1 MLENIKQNFEQVL
14 ESDKDSRDLRSLSI
28 SLDTFYALSSA
39 LEVGIFQG
47 LMQPKSS
54 SELAEELGLHAE
66 ITDKLCKA
74 LASRGYL
81 YREGSSY
88 ALSDQARTF
97 FKESSPFYQGSLI
110 KLMQRTRAQ
119 RWSSLSQALKEG
131 PIVAPSAPQVFDE
144 FFALAMAEGAIG
156 GSLQRTIRALKRMPQ
171 FYEARRCLDLGG
183 SHGLYSLA
191 FARSNP
197 DLEVVIFDLP
207 KVIDGAAK
215 RVVSDSER
223 IVTMAGDFNRD
234 DLGKD
239 YDFVFAS
246 DVLYR
251 NEESLRPLLA
261 RIRKSLKPDGLL
273 ISKHYHIDDL
283 VRDSSAVLFDLM
295 FSISGTG
302 GVVYSSADFCR
313 LLVSAGFSIVQV
325 EDISSPASPSKII
338 TARKLG
344 D

>member
-1 MLENIKQNFEQVL
+1 MLEKIKQDFEQVL
-14 ESDKDSRDLRSLSI
+14 ESDKDSRDLRSLSM

-39 LEVGIFQG
+39 LEVGIFQN
-47 LMQPKSS
+47 LMQPKCS
-54 SELAEELGLHAE
+54 SEVAKELGLHAG
-66 ITDKLCKA
+66 ITEKLCKA

-81 YREGSSY
+81 SREGDNY

-97 FKESSPFYQGSLI
+97 LTESSPFYQGNLI

-119 RWSSLSQALKEG
+119 RWGSLARALKEG
-131 PIVAPSAPQVFDE
+131 PIAAPSGTQVFDE
-144 FFALAMAEGAIG
+144 FFALAMAEGAVG
-156 GSLQRTIRALKRMPQ
+156 GSLQRTVRALKRMPQ
-171 FYEARRCLDLGG
+171 FHEARRGLDLGG

-191 FARSNP
+191 FASLNP
-197 DLEVVIFDLP
+197 DLEVVIFDLA

-223 IVTMAGDFNRD
+223 IITMAGDFNRD

-251 NEESLRPLLA
+251 NEESLCPLLA
-261 RIRKSLKPDGLL
+261 RIRKSLKPEGLL

-295 FSISGTG
+295 FSLSGTG

-313 LLVSAGFSIVQV
+313 LLESAGFSIVQV
-325 EDISSPASPSKII
+325 DDIGSPASPSKII

>member
-1 MLENIKQNFEQVL
+1 MLENIKQNFVQVL
-14 ESDKDSRDLRSLSI
+14 ESDKDSSDLRSLSI

-39 LEVGIFQG
+39 LEVGIFRG
-47 LMQPKSS
+47 LEEPKSS
-54 SELAEELGLHAE
+54 SELARTLGLHAGIAE
-66 ITDKLCKA
+66 KLCKA

-81 YREGSSY
+81 SRQGSDY

-97 FKESSPFYQGSLI
+97 LTESSPFYQGSLI
-110 KLMQRTRAQ
+110 KLMKRTREQ
-119 RWSSLSQALKEG
+119 RWSSLARALKEG
-131 PIVAPSAPQVFDE
+131 PIAAPSGSQVFDE
-144 FFALAMAEGAIG
+144 FFALAMAEGAVG
-156 GSLQRTIRALKRMPQ
+156 GSLQRTIKALKRMPQ
-171 FYEARRCLDLGG
+171 FHKARRCLDLGG

-191 FARSNP
+191 FASSNP
-197 DLEVVIFDLP
+197 ELEVVLFDLP
-207 KVIDGAAK
+207 KVIEGAAK
-215 RVVSDSER
+215 KVVSDSER

-251 NEESLRPLLA
+251 EEEHLRPLLT
-261 RIRKSLKPDGLL
+261 RIRDSLKHDGLL
-273 ISKHYHIDDL
+273 ICKHFHIDDL
-283 VRDSSAVLFDLM
+283 ESDSSAVLFDLM

-302 GVVYSSADFCR
+302 GAVYSSADFCR
-313 LLVSAGFSIVQV
+313 LLESAGFSIVLV
-325 EDISSPASPSKII
+325 EDISSPVSPSKII

>member
-14 ESDKDSRDLRSLSI
+14 ESDKDSSDLRSLSI

-54 SELAEELGLHAE
+54 SELAETLGLHKV
-66 ITDKLCKA
+66 ITEKLCKA
-74 LASRGYL
+74 LTSRGYL
-81 YREGSSY
+81 SREGGNY
-88 ALSDQARTF
+88 ALSDLARTF
-97 FKESSPFYQGSLI
+97 LTVSSPFYQGSLI
-110 KLMQRTRAQ
+110 KLMNRTRAQ
-119 RWSSLSQALKEG
+119 RWSSLSRALKEG
-131 PIVAPSAPQVFDE
+131 PIAAPSGPQIFDE
-144 FFALAMAEGAIG
+144 FFALAMAEGAVG

-171 FYEARRCLDLGG
+171 FHKARRCLDLGG

-197 DLEVVIFDLP
+197 ELEVVLFDLP
-207 KVIDGAAK
+207 KVIGGAAK
-215 RVVSDSER
+215 KVVSDSER

-251 NEESLRPLLA
+251 EEKSLRPLLT
-261 RIRKSLKPDGLL
+261 RIQESLKHDGLL
-273 ISKHYHIDDL
+273 ISKHFHIDDL
-283 VRDSSAVLFDLM
+283 VSDSSAVLFDLM

-302 GVVYSSADFCR
+302 GVVYSSDDFSR
-313 LLVSAGFSIVQV
+313 LLESAGFSIAMV
-325 EDISSPASPSKII
+325 EDISSPVSPSKII
-338 TARKLG
+338 VARKVG

>member
-1 MLENIKQNFEQVL
+1 MLENIKRGFEQVL
-14 ESDKDSRDLRSLSI
+14 ESDKNSCDLRSLSM
-28 SLDTFYALSSA
+28 SMDTFYALSSA
-39 LEVGIFQG
+39 LEVGIFQS

-54 SELAEELGLHAE
+54 SEVAAELGLHAE
-66 ITDKLCKA
+66 ITEKLCKA

-81 YREGSSY
+81 SREGINY

-97 FKESSPFYQGSLI
+97 LTESSPFYQGNLI

-119 RWSSLSQALKEG
+119 RWSGLARALKEG
-131 PIVAPSAPQVFDE
+131 PISVQSGSHVFDE
-144 FFALAMAEGAIG
+144 FFALAMAEGAVG
-156 GSLQRTIRALKRMPQ
+156 GSLQRTIRALKRMSQ
-171 FYEARRCLDLGG
+171 FHKARRCLDLGG

-191 FARSNP
+191 FARLNP

-215 RVVSDSER
+215 KVVSDSKR
-223 IVTMAGDFNRD
+223 IVTMSGDFNSD
-234 DLGKD
+234 DLGND

-261 RIRKSLKPDGLL
+261 RIRESLKQDGLL

-283 VRDSSAVLFDLM
+283 VSDSSAVLFDLM

-313 LLVSAGFSIVQV
+313 LLESAGFSIVQV
-325 EDISSPASPSKII
+325 DDISSLASPSKII

-344 D
+344 A

>member
-54 SELAEELGLHAE
+54 LELAETLGLHAG
-66 ITDKLCKA
+66 ITEKLCKA
-74 LASRGYL
+74 LTSRGYL
-81 YREGSSY
+81 SREGGNY
-88 ALSDQARTF
+88 ALSDLAMTF
-97 FKESSPFYQGSLI
+97 LTESSPFYQGSLI

-119 RWSSLSQALKEG
+119 RWSNLARALKEG
-131 PIVAPSAPQVFDE
+131 PIVASSGHQVFDE

-156 GSLQRTIRALKRMPQ
+156 GSLQRTIKSLKKMPE
-171 FYEARRCLDLGG
+171 FYKARKCLDLGG

-191 FARSNP
+191 FARLNP
-197 DLEVVIFDLP
+197 ELEVVIFDLP
-207 KVIDGAAK
+207 KVIEGAAK
-215 RVVSDSER
+215 KVVSDSEN
-223 IVTMAGDFNRD
+223 IVTMVGDFNRD
-234 DLGKD
+234 NLGKD

-261 RIRKSLKPDGLL
+261 RIRESLKHDGLL
-273 ISKHYHIDDL
+273 ISKHFHIDDL
-283 VRDSSAVLFDLM
+283 MSDSSAVLFDLM
-295 FSISGTG
+295 FSLSGTG

-313 LLVSAGFSIVQV
+313 LLGSAGFTIVQV
-325 EDISSPASPSKII
+325 DDISSPSSPSKII
-338 TARKLG
+338 MAKKVG

>member
-54 SELAEELGLHAE
+54 SELAKTLGLHKD
-66 ITDKLCKA
+66 ITEKLCKA
-74 LASRGYL
+74 LTSRGYL
-81 YREGSSY
+81 SREGSNY
-88 ALSDQARTF
+88 ALSDMARTF
-97 FKESSPFYQGSLI
+97 LTESSPFYQGSLLR
-110 KLMQRTRAQ
+110 LMRGTREQ
-119 RWSSLSQALKEG
+119 RWSSLSRALKEG
-131 PIVAPSAPQVFDE
+131 PIAAPSGNQVFDE
-144 FFALAMAEGAIG
+144 FFALAMAEGAVG
-156 GSLQRTIRALKRMPQ
+156 GPLQRTIKALNSMPQ
-171 FYEARRCLDLGG
+171 FHKARRCLDLGG

-197 DLEVVIFDLP
+197 ELEVVIFDLP
-207 KVIDGAAK
+207 KVIEGAAK
-215 RVVSDSER
+215 KVVSDSDR

-239 YDFVFAS
+239 YDFIFAS

-251 NEESLRPLLA
+251 EEKLLRPLLT
-261 RIRKSLKPDGLL
+261 RIRESLKHDGLL
-273 ISKHYHIDDL
+273 ISKHFHIDDL
-283 VRDSSAVLFDLM
+283 VSDSSAVLFDLM
-295 FSISGTG
+295 FAISGTG
-302 GVVYSSADFCR
+302 GIVYSTADFCR
-313 LLVSAGFSIVQV
+313 LLESSGFSIVLV
-325 EDISSPASPSKII
+325 EDISSPVSPSKII
-338 TARKLG
+338 TAKKVG

>member
-1 MLENIKQNFEQVL
+1 MLETIKQDFEQVL
-14 ESDKDSRDLRSLSI
+14 ESDTDSRDLRSLSM
-28 SLDTFYALSSA
+28 SLDTFSALSSA
-39 LEVGIFQG
+39 LDVGIFQA
-47 LMQPKSS
+47 LIVPKSS
-54 SELAEELGLHAE
+54 SELAETLGLHAE
-66 ITDKLCKA
+66 ITEKLCKA

-81 YREGSSY
+81 CREGCSY
-88 ALSDQARTF
+88 ALSDQARKFLTD
-97 FKESSPFYQGSLI
+97 SSPFYQGNLI

-119 RWSSLSQALKEG
+119 RWSGLARALKEG
-131 PIVAPSAPQVFDE
+131 PIAAPSGHQVFDE
-144 FFALAMAEGAIG
+144 FFALAMAEGAVG

-171 FYEARRCLDLGG
+171 FHEARRCLDLGG

-191 FARSNP
+191 FVRSNP
-197 DLEVVIFDLP
+197 DLEVVLFDLP
-207 KVIDGAAK
+207 KVIAGAAK
-215 RVVSDSER
+215 KVVSDSER
-223 IVTMAGDFNRD
+223 IVTMAGDFNSD

-246 DVLYR
+246 DVFYR
-251 NEESLRPLLA
+251 DEKSLRPLLA
-261 RIRKSLKPDGLL
+261 RIKECLKEGGLL

-283 VRDSSAVLFDLM
+283 ARDSSAALFDLM

-313 LLVSAGFSIVQV
+313 LLESAGFSIVQV
-325 EDISSPASPSKII
+325 DDISSPASPSKII

>member
-14 ESDKDSRDLRSLSI
+14 ESDQDASDLRSLSI

-39 LEVGIFQG
+39 IEVGIFQG

-54 SELAEELGLHAE
+54 SELAEELGLHTE

-81 YREGSSY
+81 FRGGSNY
-88 ALSDQARTF
+88 ALSDLARTF
-97 FKESSPFYQGSLI
+97 LTESSPFYQGSLI

-119 RWSSLSQALKEG
+119 RWSNLSRALKEG
-131 PIVAPSAPQVFDE
+131 PIAAPSGLQVFDE
-144 FFALAMAEGAIG
+144 FFSLAMAEGAVG
-156 GSLQRTIRALKRMPQ
+156 GPLQRTIRVLKERPE
-171 FYEARRCLDLGG
+171 FHKARRCLDLGG

-191 FARSNP
+191 FTRSNP
-197 DLEVVIFDLP
+197 ELEVVLFDLP

-215 RVVSDSER
+215 KVVSDSER

-239 YDFVFAS
+239 YDLVFAS

-251 NEESLRPLLA
+251 QEESLRPLLA
-261 RIRKSLKPDGLL
+261 RIRESLKQDGLL
-273 ISKHYHIDDL
+273 ICKHFHIDDL
-283 VRDSSAVLFDLM
+283 ISDSSAVLFDLM

-313 LLVSAGFSIVQV
+313 LLVSSGFSVIQV
-325 EDISSPASPSKII
+325 EDISSSVSPSKII
-338 TARKLG
+338 MARKVQ